1 MTPEFALAVDRVFLH
16 VLGLLDR
23 IGHGENPR
31 PDEERMRIRG
41 WLDQAEAQLGQSPD
55 WQLAKYA
62 LVAWIDDV
70 LIEAPWDG
78 RVWWKE
84 KALEVDVFN
93 TRLREKQFYDKAVEA
108 ASLPRKDALE
118 VFYVCVI
125 LGFRGIYRDPAKASA
140 VVAALGKAAE
150 LPADLETWAR
160 QTAMAIRLG
169 QGLKPIGEGGNPV
182 EGAEPLEGPFTLVWA
197 LLTGVILAAFALFF
211 AWHQFLS

>member
-1 MTPEFALAVDRVFLH
+1 MTPEFAQAVDRVFLQ

-23 IGHGENPR
+23 IGRGENPS

-41 WLDQAEAQLGQSPD
+41 WLDQAEAHLGQSKD

-62 LVAWIDDV
+62 LVAWVDDV

-78 RVWWKE
+78 RKMWKE
-84 KALEVDVFN
+84 KALEVEIFN

-108 ASLPRKDALE
+108 SSLARKDALE

-125 LGFRGIYRDPAKASA
+125 LGFRGIYRDPAKAAA
-140 VVAALGKAAE
+140 VVAALGGAAE
-150 LPADLETWAR
+150 LPTDLETWAR

-169 QGLKPIGEGGNPV
+169 QGLKAIGEGGNPV
-182 EGAEPLEGPFTLVWA
+182 EGAPPLEGPFMLVWA
-197 LLTGVILAAFALFF
+197 VLTGVILAAFALFF
-211 AWHQFLS
+211 AWQLFLT

>member
-1 MTPEFALAVDRVFLH
+1 MTPEFALAVDPVFLY

-23 IGHGENPR
+23 IGKGESPP
-31 PDEERMRIRG
+31 PDDERTRIRG
-41 WLDQAEAQLGQSPD
+41 WLHQAEGRLGQSND

-84 KALEVDVFN
+84 KALEVEIFN

-108 ASLPRKDALE
+108 SSLPRKDALE

-125 LGFRGIYRDPAKASA
+125 LGFRGIYRDPAKAA
-140 VVAALGKAAE
+140 NLVAALGGAAE
-150 LPADLETWAR
+150 LPADLESWAR

-169 QGLKPIGEGGNPV
+169 QGLKSIGEGGNPV
-182 EGAEPLEGPFTLVWA
+182 EGAPPLEGPFMLVWA
-197 LLTGVILAAFALFF
+197 VLTGVILAAFSLFF
-211 AWHQFLS
+211 AWQLFLS